1 MVVCPGLVPLFFF
14 WVWDLGASMI
24 TRKNRRRQVFAMIDN
39 TDYPNGIKQK
49 YVVPHG
55 CMSWPRPPF
64 LPHRHQSDHLIFA
77 RVRDKSRVSKQMH
90 VNLTKELERKR
101 GNVKVLRIFL
111 VWFNLN
117 SVNDSYAMRILERV
131 QPFCTSFSYWEFN
144 FFPRR

>member
-1 MVVCPGLVPLFFF
+1 MLTSADKVGGWGQKGTKHADVILEWSL
-14 WVWDLGASMI
+14 M
-24 TRKNRRRQVFAMIDN
+24 AMIDN
-39 TDYPNGIKQK
+39 IDSPNGIKQK

-101 GNVKVLRIFL
+101 GNVKDLRI
-111 VWFNLN
+111 VWSDSN
-117 SVNDSYAMRILERV
+117 SVNDSYA
-131 QPFCTSFSYWEFN
+131 
-144 FFPRR
+144 

>member
-1 MVVCPGLVPLFFF
+1 
-14 WVWDLGASMI
+14 MI
-24 TRKNRRRQVFAMIDN
+24 TFKNRRRQVVEMIDN
-39 TDYPNGIKQK
+39 IDYPNGIKQK

-101 GNVKVLRIFL
+101 KARKGNAAI
-111 VWFNLN
+111 
-117 SVNDSYAMRILERV
+117 AAAIAE
-131 QPFCTSFSYWEFN
+131 TI
-144 FFPRR
+144 

>member
-1 MVVCPGLVPLFFF
+1 
-14 WVWDLGASMI
+14 MI
-24 TRKNRRRQVFAMIDN
+24 TCKNRRRQVIAMIDN
-39 TDYPNGIKQK
+39 IDYPNGIKQK

-111 VWFNLN
+111 SDL
-117 SVNDSYAMRILERV
+117 I
-131 QPFCTSFSYWEFN
+131 
-144 FFPRR
+144 